1 MRIIN
6 SIMAMF
12 SFTNIIRPINGLQI
26 PYNKYT
32 NIYSSNNIINN
43 NNCNSFNQK
52 AKQSIIINNKKLI
65 TISPGGL
72 QAFYMIGIC
81 KYIKQNYRIDNS
93 YAFAGA
99 SAGAW
104 NSLFMSFKGNDDKFI
119 EALFSINFIGIKS
132 INDIQLKIKDIILND
147 YRSTDFNLKNLYIPV
162 SILRYNGMY
171 PMIYN
176 DFSDIEDALDCCITS
191 SHIPFVTGG
200 LVRRYNNIISFDGGI
215 IKNPYPSNFTPIIKI
230 TPNMW
235 RNRNNDLNYFDK
247 SKLDIKSLFIEG
259 YNDAKDNKSYLD
271 KIFN

>member
-6 SIMAMF
+6 SIMTIF
-12 SFTNIIRPINGLQI
+12 SFTNIIRPTNGLQF
-26 PYNKYT
+26 YNKPYT
-32 NIYSSNNIINN
+32 NIYNSNKLINN
-43 NNCNSFNQK
+43 NHYNSFNQK
-52 AKQSIIINNKKLI
+52 TKQSIVIGNKKLI

-81 KYIKQNYRIDNS
+81 KFIKQKYKIDNS
-93 YAFAGA
+93 YMFAGA

-104 NSLFMSFKGNDDKFI
+104 NSLFMSFRGDDEKFI
-119 EALFSINFIGIKS
+119 NSLFNINFTGIKS

-147 YRSTDFNLKNLYIPV
+147 YVSNDFNLKNLYIPV
-162 SILRYNGMY
+162 SILKYNGMY
-171 PMIYN
+171 PIIYN
-176 DFSDIEDALDCCITS
+176 DFKDIEDALDCCITS

-235 RNRNNDLNYFDK
+235 RNRDSDLNYFDK
-247 SKLDIKSLFIEG
+247 NKLDIKGLFIEG
-259 YNDAKDNKSYLD
+259 YNDAKDNKEYLD